1 MNPAEEI
8 VKFWLQANK
17 SFMQSSIRLP
27 YNREIDILAIDKNGD
42 KSHIEVSVS
51 VRMANYTRNAKQLA
65 QYFYDKKFHPVE
77 QEVKNRIGENYKKK
91 LVVGKVARGN
101 ADISSE
107 FIQECKS
114 LNVEVILF
122 QNILNE
128 IRPLLLTNS
137 HLNPIIKSVQLT
149 EVFEKNSK

>member
-114 LNVEVILF
+114 LNVKIILF

>member
-8 VKFWLQANK
+8 VKFWLQINK
-17 SFMQSSIRLP
+17 YFMQSSIRLP
-27 YNREIDILAIDKNGD
+27 QNREIDILAVDEDGN

-51 VRMANYTRNAKQLA
+51 VRMANYKMDAKQLA
-65 QYFYDKKFHPVE
+65 QEFYDRKFHSVE
-77 QEVKNRIGENYKKK
+77 QEVKSRIGENYKKK
-91 LVVGKVARGN
+91 LVVGKVSKGN
-101 ADISSE
+101 TDISLE
-107 FIQECKS
+107 FIQECKN
-114 LNVEVILF
+114 LEIEVILF

-149 EVFEKNSK
+149 EVFEKNSI